1 MSKIVASIGGK
12 AKGLADQVSIDP
24 ALGCKYL
31 CVGCYAKKSCQRGK
45 LYDNVVRKD
54 LDKKVLQKSI
64 RAAKRSGFQLGRIGK
79 HCDPG
84 DSVDL
89 LNGVL
94 ECCNDEG
101 FRGVIVSKGLEYAR
115 KTAALMVT
123 GQHVLH
129 MSLGPYSPIC
139 RDEELRVQTAME
151 YYDRG
156 VRTYIRLTRDITQK
170 ISEWDRYVSS
180 LFDCIVTPMRYPS
193 KTILDFY
200 KSDPK
205 SFEFVSG
212 YYRPQVIHDSWLP
225 YITNV
230 CGEIN
235 GEERCCNC
243 LTERE

>member
-1 MSKIVASIGGK
+1 MSKIVAAIGGK

-45 LYDNVVRKD
+45 HYDNIVRKE
-54 LDKKVLQKSI
+54 LDKKVLQRSI
-64 RAAKRSGFQLGRIGK
+64 KAAKRNGFQLGRIGK

-101 FRGVIVSKGLEYAR
+101 FRGVIVSKGLEFNRA
-115 KTAALMVT
+115 TASLMAT
-123 GQHVLH
+123 GNHVLH

-139 RDEELRVQTAME
+139 PPEKFRMHTAME

-156 VRTYIRLTRDITQK
+156 VRTYIRLTRDVTQE
-170 ISEWDRYVSS
+170 ISEWDKYVAS
-180 LFDCIVTPMRYPS
+180 LFDCIVTPMRHPS

-200 KSDPK
+200 KSDPQN
-205 SFEFVSG
+205 FEFVAG
-212 YYRPQVIHDSWLP
+212 YYRPKLVHKSWKP
-225 YITNV
+225 YMTNV

-235 GEERCCNC
+235 GEEQCCNC
-243 LTERE
+243 LTE

>member
-1 MSKIVASIGGK
+1 MSKITATIGGK
-12 AKGLADQVSIDP
+12 AKGKADQVSIDP

-45 LYDNVVRKD
+45 NYDHVVSRD

-64 RAAKRSGFQLGRIGK
+64 RAAKRSGFQLARIGK

-84 DSVDL
+84 DHIDS
-89 LNGVL
+89 LNGIL

-101 FRGVIVSKGLEYAR
+101 FRGVVVSKGLEFNR
-115 KTAALMVT
+115 CTASLMAA
-123 GQHVLH
+123 GNHILH
-129 MSLGPYSPIC
+129 MSLGPYSPVC
-139 RDEELRVQTAME
+139 PPEKVRLHTAMD

-156 VRTYIRLTRDITQK
+156 VRAYIRLTRDVTQE
-170 ISEWDRYVSS
+170 ISEWDRFVSS
-180 LFDCIVTPMRYPS
+180 MFDCIVTPMRYAS

-200 KSDPK
+200 KSDPQ

-212 YYRPQVIHDSWLP
+212 YYRPKRIHSSWLP
-225 YITNV
+225 YINFM

-235 GEERCCNC
+235 GEARCCDC
-243 LTERE
+243 LTGD